1 MLIFDHGDKYVL
13 LHCGQ
18 IKHALF
24 IESLTKMAT
33 CHEKTLLALACKHV
47 SMCEF
52 NFMEIMILEPVSLSE
67 STTIFL
73 FILGFQDYQG
83 LILCH

>member
-1 MLIFDHGDKYVL
+1 MVTSCSYVL

-33 CHEKTLLALACKHV
+33 CHEQTLLALACKHI

-52 NFMEIMILEPVSLSE
+52 NFMEIMIRHHAFSLSE

-73 FILGFQDYQG
+73 FILGF
-83 LILCH
+83 

>member
-1 MLIFDHGDKYVL
+1 MVTNCSYMYVL

-18 IKHALF
+18 IKQALF

-52 NFMEIMILEPVSLSE
+52 NSMEIMIRHHAVLLSE